1 MSLRILH
8 VSPSF
13 ADAWAYG
20 GIPRVAAALTRGLAR
35 RGHRLTVCT
44 TDACDAMDRLTNRP
58 ANADIDV
65 HVFRNLSNSL
75 AFTWQLYLPL
85 GARRFLGRAVRGV
98 DIVHIHAHRHALEA
112 AAAGACR
119 RAGVPYVLTPNG
131 TAPRYE
137 RRLTAKRLW
146 DAAWGTR
153 DLHGAA
159 QVLAVSASERAQLAA
174 LGLPDHRIATLAN
187 PVDLDEFAA
196 ADEVAGRRRPGPPRV
211 AFLGKVTPRKRLDVL
226 VRAMARVAHADAR
239 LAIAG
244 SDMGGLD
251 QAVGLSAELGLAPR
265 LERSGVLTGPT
276 RLDWLR
282 AADVVVYPSAQEA
295 FGLVPLEALLCGT
308 PVVVADD
315 GGCGEIVGPLDGA
328 QVVAQGDVRA
338 VTAAIDRVL
347 ADPPR
352 WRAAASRGAAAIREQ
367 YGADAIAARLEAI
380 YRGVLAH

>member
-8 VSPSF
+8 VAPYF

-20 GIPRVAAALTRGLAR
+20 GIPRVATALTRGLAR

-44 TDACDAMDRLTNRP
+44 TDACDAVDRLPERP

-65 HVFRNLSNSL
+65 RVFRNLSNTL
-75 AFTWQLYLPL
+75 AFTWQLYLPI
-85 GARRFLGRAVRGV
+85 GARRYLRGAVRGFDV
-98 DIVHIHAHRHALEA
+98 VHIHAHRHALEA

-119 RAGVPYVLTPNG
+119 RAGVPYVLSPNG

-137 RRLTAKRLW
+137 RRLPAKRLW

-159 QVLAVSASERAQLAA
+159 RVLAVSAAEQVQLTALGVPADRIAA
-174 LGLPDHRIATLAN
+174 LPN
-187 PVDLDEFAA
+187 PVDLQEFASEI
-196 ADEVAGRRRPGPPRV
+196 ADRRPPGPPRV
-211 AFLGKVTPRKRLDVL
+211 AYLGKVTPRKRLDVL
-226 VRAMARVAHADAR
+226 VRAMTAIARADAR

-244 SDMGGLD
+244 SDMGGLHD
-251 QAVGLSAELGLAPR
+251 AVRLAGELGIASR
-265 LERSGVLTGPT
+265 IDRAGTLTGGA

-282 AADVVVYPSAQEA
+282 AADVVVYPSAEEV
-295 FGLVPLEALLCGT
+295 FGLVPLEALLTGT

-315 GGCGEIVGPLDGA
+315 SGCGQVVGPLAGA
-328 QVVAQGDVRA
+328 QVVPHDDVRA
-338 VTAAIDRVL
+338 VAAAIDRVL

-352 WRAAASRGAAAIREQ
+352 WRAAARRGAAAIREK
-367 YGADAIAARLEAI
+367 YGADAIAGTLESI

>member
-8 VSPSF
+8 VTPYF

-44 TDACDAMDRLTNRP
+44 TDACDAAQRLPDRP

-65 HVFRNLSNSL
+65 RVFRNLSNRL

-85 GARRFLGRAVRGV
+85 GARRYVREAVRGF

-112 AAAGACR
+112 TAAGACR
-119 RAGVPYVLTPNG
+119 RAGVPYVLSPNG

-137 RRLTAKRLW
+137 RRVTAKRLW

-159 QVLAVSASERAQLAA
+159 RVLAVSEAEGVQLTA
-174 LGLPDHRIATLAN
+174 LGVPVDRIAPLPN
-187 PVDLDEFAA
+187 PVELQEFDAA
-196 ADEVAGRRRPGPPRV
+196 IADRRPAGPPRV
-211 AFLGKVTPRKRLDVL
+211 AFLGKVTPRKRLDLL
-226 VRAMARVAHADAR
+226 VRAMTAVARADAR

-244 SDMGGLD
+244 SDMGGLAD
-251 QAVGLSAELGLAPR
+251 AMRLAGELGLGSR
-265 LERSGVLTGPT
+265 IDRTGTLTGRA

-282 AADVVVYPSAQEA
+282 AADVVVYPSAQEV
-295 FGLVPLEALLCGT
+295 FGLVPLEALLTGT

-315 GGCGEIVGPLDGA
+315 SGCGQVVGPLDGA
-328 QVVAQGDVRA
+328 QVVPHDDVRA
-338 VTAAIDRVL
+338 VAMAIDRVL
-347 ADPPR
+347 ADPQR
-352 WRAAASRGAAAIREQ
+352 WRAAARQGAAAIRQ
-367 YGADAIAARLEAI
+367 TYCADAIAGRLEGI